1 MFRREDDKLTNT
13 TIWQDVD
20 FKKVKQRLNRITNQ
34 LEGVLAKSYKIQA
47 VDLIDPEDYAKLREF
62 MEVNELTESQA
73 IATIVHAFFSHR
85 S

>member
-34 LEGVLAKSYKIQA
+34 VEGVLAKSYKIQA
-47 VDLIDPEDYAKLREF
+47 VDLIDAEDYAKLREF